1 MIRAIPLLLMLLLLP
16 GCATLGVELIAG
28 LVGGAAHFG
37 GKKAAEAGYK
47 KWQREQ
53 RCNKLRT
60 PVYRE
65 RCLNR
70 LRYMQG
76 TT

>member
-1 MIRAIPLLLMLLLLP
+1 MKVIPLLLVLLLLP
-16 GCATLGVELIAG
+16 GCATLGVELVAG

-37 GKKAAEAGYK
+37 GKKVAEAGYK

-53 RCNKLRT
+53 RCHKLKT
-60 PVYRE
+60 PVHRE

-70 LRYMQG
+70 ARYMQG